1 MMGPKTWGRLG
12 LAVVAVAALAAG
24 GCGSDSSGSGGG
36 SNKMTIAYQPG
47 IGYAEL
53 LIMKQQKTL
62 EKALPDMK
70 IAWRELSSGSAIRD
84 GMLSGDIQVGSG
96 GIGPFLVGYDAGV
109 DWKLLTGLNQMD
121 LWLMAKNP
129 KFKTLADFKGNNKI
143 AMPGPDSI
151 QAIVLKKA
159 AQEQLGDAKALD
171 TNIVSLAHPDG
182 LQSLVSGQIAGH
194 LTAPRFQFDE
204 QDEGA
209 RRIIGSYDVFGP
221 HTFNSVFVRQGYYNN
236 NKKAMDLLNK
246 GVQDAAAM
254 IKDDPAAAA
263 KILSEE
269 SGGQES
275 PADFKRYITEK
286 SVSYSTEPKGFM
298 AFAKFMKS
306 IGLLKKEPGSAKDL
320 VFPSITGPVS

>member
-1 MMGPKTWGRLG
+1 MVRRNRWSG
-12 LAVVAVAALAAG
+12 LALALVVLAALAAG
-24 GCGSDSSGSGGG
+24 GCGSDSGGASGG
-36 SNKMTIAYQPG
+36 SKKMTIAYQPG

-70 IAWRELSSGSAIRD
+70 IGWRELSSGSAIRD

-129 KFKTLADFKGNNKI
+129 KFRTLADFKGNNKI

-159 AQEQLGDAKALD
+159 AQDQLGNAKALD
-171 TNIVSLAHPDG
+171 SNIVSLAHPDG
-182 LQSLVSGQIAGH
+182 VQSLISGQIAGH

-204 QDEGA
+204 QDQGA
-209 RRIIGSYDVFGP
+209 RRVLGSYDVFGP
-221 HTFNSVFVRQGYYNN
+221 HTFNSVFVRQSYYNN
-236 NKKAMDLLNK
+236 NKKAMDILYK

-254 IKDDPAAAA
+254 LKEDPAGAA

-269 SGGQES
+269 SRGQQS
-275 PADFKRYITEK
+275 PADFKRFITEK
-286 SVSYSTEPKGFM
+286 SVSYATEPKGFM

-306 IGLLKKEPGSAKDL
+306 IGLLKKEPASAKDL
-320 VFPSITGPVS
+320 VFPTIMGPVS